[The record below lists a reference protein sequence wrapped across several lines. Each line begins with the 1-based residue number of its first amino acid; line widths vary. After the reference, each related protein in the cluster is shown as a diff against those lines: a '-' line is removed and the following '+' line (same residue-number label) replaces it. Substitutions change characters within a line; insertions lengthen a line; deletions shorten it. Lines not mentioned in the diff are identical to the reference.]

1 MSKETTLIIVGVL
14 VVLSPFLGLPESWL
28 SVILPILGAV
38 ILVLGYLTFDRRRK
52 TPEA

>member
-28 SVILPILGAV
+28 SVILPALGAV
-38 ILVLGYLTFDRRRK
+38 ILVMGYLAIQRRRES
-52 TPEA
+52 PEA

>member
-14 VVLSPFLGLPESWL
+14 IVLSPFLGLPESWL
-28 SVILPILGAV
+28 SVILPILGLA
-38 ILVLGYLTFDRRRK
+38 ILVLAYLTFERRRK